1 MNEMNSAVSSACAG
15 APPSV
20 GAQMSMSAARPAS
33 TTGASHAPSHARPHT
48 PQPEA
53 VEDDPSPSVF
63 TLLLP
68 AIRRAVA
75 EEGYTTPTPVQEQ
88 SIPHLLAGRDILGC
102 AQTGTGKTAAFVLPI
117 LQHLTKI
124 PRAPAPMRPR
134 VLILAPTRELAAQ
147 IGDSI
152 KTYGRHLRGV
162 THTVIFGGV
171 GQNPQVQALRRGVD
185 IAIATPGRLLD
196 LMQQGFAKLDAVEI
210 FVLDEADRMLDMG
223 FIRDIRKV
231 IAVLPARRQSLFFSA
246 TLAAEV
252 IELARTLVHD
262 AIHVAIR
269 PEAPAVERIEQKVMF
284 VDKPHKDDLLVHLLR
299 DTRIDRVIVFT
310 KMKHMANRVAERLAK
325 AGVSAAAIH
334 GNKSQT
340 ARTSAM
346 SGFKAGK
353 VRVLVATDIAA
364 RGIDVDGITHV
375 INYDLPAEPE
385 TYIHR
390 IGRTARAG
398 ADGDAIAFCCAEE
411 RDDLRAIDRLI
422 RRAIPVDTAHPYHS
436 ETARNA
442 VGEAARPPP
451 KTGRGGQGRSQ
462 GGSRGGGGHGGGRP
476 FHGTRSF
483 GRGRR

>member
-1 MNEMNSAVSSACAG
+1 
-15 APPSV
+15 
-20 GAQMSMSAARPAS
+20 MSMSEARP
-33 TTGASHAPSHARPHT
+33 HAPSHVPAASAGRVAAHPAS
-48 PQPEA
+48 PEP
-53 VEDDPSPSVF
+53 DVF
-63 TLLLP
+63 TLFLP
-68 AIRRAVA
+68 ALRRAVA
-75 EEGYTTPTPVQEQ
+75 EEGYTIPTPVQSQ

-117 LQHLTKI
+117 LQHLTKN
-124 PRAPAPMRPR
+124 PRTPAALRPR

-147 IGDSI
+147 IGDSV
-152 KTYGRHLRGV
+152 KTYGRHLRGI

-196 LMQQGFAKLDAVEI
+196 LMQQGFARLDAVEI

-246 TLAAEV
+246 TLQPEV
-252 IELARTLVHD
+252 IELARTLVRD
-262 AIHVAIR
+262 AVHVAIR

-284 VDKPHKDDLLVHLLR
+284 VDKTRKDDLLAHLLR
-299 DTRIDRVIVFT
+299 DPAIDRVIVFT
-310 KMKHMANRVAERLAK
+310 RMKHMANRVAEKLARV
-325 AGVSAAAIH
+325 GVTASAIH
-334 GNKSQT
+334 GNKSQS
-340 ARTSAM
+340 ARTTALA
-346 SGFKAGK
+346 GFKAGR

-385 TYIHR
+385 TYVHR

-398 ADGDAIAFCCAEE
+398 ADGDAISFCSAEE
-411 RDDLRAIDRLI
+411 RDDLRAIERLV
-422 RRAIPVDTAHPYHS
+422 RRPVPVESAHPYHS
-436 ETARNA
+436 ETARTA
-442 VGEAARPPP
+442 IGAAARPPP
-451 KTGRGGQGRSQ
+451 KGARGSGRPQGRSH
-462 GGSRGGGGHGGGRP
+462 GGPGGHGGGGQGGRS

-483 GRGRR
+483 GRARR